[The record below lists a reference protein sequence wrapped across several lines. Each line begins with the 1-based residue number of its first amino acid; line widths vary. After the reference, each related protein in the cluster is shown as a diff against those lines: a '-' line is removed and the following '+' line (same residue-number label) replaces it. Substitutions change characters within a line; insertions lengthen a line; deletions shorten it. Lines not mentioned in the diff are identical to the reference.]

1 MFDEAAERFP
11 QYVSLQESAKKKEPL
26 PGTSYAQKANER
38 IQYMMDEKYQIPLLD
53 TSIGENIH
61 YPFLIIKDIK
71 YPLQVI
77 TPNMFSLIFGR
88 VGVSLVVK
96 KILL

>member
-38 IQYMMDEKYQIPLLD
+38 IQYMIVRYINRRKYF
-53 TSIGENIH
+53 T
-61 YPFLIIKDIK
+61 
-71 YPLQVI
+71 
-77 TPNMFSLIFGR
+77 
-88 VGVSLVVK
+88 
-96 KILL
+96 ILS